1 MYKETCLRCDGKG
14 ELWQFKHVLGGRC
27 FKCNGD
33 GFVLLK
39 HKRKLKPP
47 VRQLTEEEIAI
58 IEANNARYYA
68 ELDLAEEMAADV
80 RFDHAFKIIEALVD
94 KKGDFVKAIMR
105 DIVYEGGF
113 PRGKGADI
121 VVRIMGEHMGEEA
134 AKTEFE
140 RVEKLLK
147 RNK

>member
-1 MYKETCLRCDGKG
+1 
-14 ELWQFKHVLGGRC
+14 
-27 FKCNGD
+27 
-33 GFVLLK
+33 VLLK